1 VSERSDRL
9 RVLVVENSKV
19 LVGRLI
25 ERLEAV
31 ANVIVVGI
39 ADAAATAIEQ
49 IDRLRPDVLI
59 VDIALASGTG
69 FDVLR
74 ALRRRGG
81 SDSPTAIMFTN
92 HSSPPYRDAAARLG
106 AAHFFDK
113 NHDFVRLVELIRSF
127 AERRGARSGFE
138 G

>member
-1 VSERSDRL
+1 MNERSARL
-9 RVLVVENSKV
+9 RVLVVEDSKV
-19 LVGRLI
+19 LVGRI
-25 ERLEAV
+25 VERLEAI
-31 ANVIVVGI
+31 ANVAVVGI
-39 ADAAATAIEQ
+39 ADAAANAIEQ

-81 SDSPTAIMFTN
+81 SDTPTAIMFTN

-113 NHDFVRLVELIRSF
+113 NSDFVRLVELIHSF
-127 AERRGARSGFE
+127 AERRGRRNGFE